1 MSYLNLASIRLCTE
15 SEGPGKRFALWVQG
29 CEKKCLGCCNPGM
42 QEFKKNIIVDTN
54 DLIDLIQQSMF
65 ENDIEGVSFI
75 GGEPILQAEGL
86 SEISMWANSVG
97 LTVLVFTGYKLEELI
112 GMNNSSIN
120 KLLKYTD
127 LLIDGIFIQEKYDT
141 DRDWIGSKNQK
152 VHFLSIAY
160 KPGVEYKNQE
170 HKMELFISESDILIN
185 GWPY

>member
-1 MSYLNLASIRLCTE
+1 
-15 SEGPGKRFALWVQG
+15 
-29 CEKKCLGCCNPGM
+29 
-42 QEFKKNIIVDTN
+42 
-54 DLIDLIQQSMF
+54 
-65 ENDIEGVSFI
+65 
-75 GGEPILQAEGL
+75 
-86 SEISMWANSVG
+86 
-97 LTVLVFTGYKLEELI
+97 
-112 GMNNSSIN
+112 MNNSSIN

-152 VHFLSIAY
+152 VHFLSSAY